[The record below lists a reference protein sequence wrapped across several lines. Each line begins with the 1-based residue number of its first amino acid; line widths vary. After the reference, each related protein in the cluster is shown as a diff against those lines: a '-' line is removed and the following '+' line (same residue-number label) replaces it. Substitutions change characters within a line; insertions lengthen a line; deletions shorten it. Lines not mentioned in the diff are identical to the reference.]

1 METTADLLF
10 YVFAAITVLPAFVV
24 VFSRNLLYSAFS
36 LLFTLS
42 GVAALY
48 GLLGA
53 DFLAVTQVLVYV
65 GGILVLILFG
75 VMFTQKVYDV
85 RAEAMSF
92 KRRRAAIVGIAV
104 FASLVAVG
112 RSVDW
117 PLAEGRQVVPTSAT
131 IGDLLLSEYLL
142 PFEVISVLLLVVLIG
157 AVVVG
162 KKEVEGE

>member
-1 METTADLLF
+1 MQTVGDLLF
-10 YVFAAITVLPAFVV
+10 YIFAAVALIPACVV

-36 LLFTLS
+36 LLFTLT
-42 GVAALY
+42 GIAALY
-48 GLLGA
+48 ALLAA

-75 VMFTQKVYDV
+75 VMFTQKIYDL

-92 KRRRAAIVGIAV
+92 NRVRAAAIGVAV
-104 FASLVAVG
+104 FASLVGVIRAVP
-112 RSVDW
+112 W
-117 PLAEGRQVVPTSAT
+117 PQAQHEAQPTAAS

-142 PFEVISVLLLVVLIG
+142 PFEVVSVLLLVVLVG

-162 KKEVEGE
+162 KKEVEE

>member
-1 METTADLLF
+1 MQTTGNFFF
-10 YVFAAITVLPAFVV
+10 YLFAAVTFLSACVV
-24 VFSRNLLYSAFS
+24 VFSRNLLYSAFA

-48 GLLGA
+48 ALLGA

-75 VMFTQKVYDV
+75 IMFTQKVYDV

-92 KRRRAAIVGIAV
+92 KRVRAAVIGVLV
-104 FASLVAVG
+104 FFALLGVV
-112 RSVDW
+112 RSVPW
-117 PLAEGRQVVPTSAT
+117 PQAPRPLQPTAAPL
-131 IGDLLLSEYLL
+131 GDLLLSEYLL
-142 PFEVISVLLLVVLIG
+142 PFEAISVLLLVVLIG

-162 KKEVEGE
+162 KKEVE

>member
-1 METTADLLF
+1 MQTTADFFF
-10 YVFAAITVLPAFVV
+10 YVFAAVTFLSACVV
-24 VFSRNLLYSAFS
+24 VFSRNLLYSAFG

-48 GLLGA
+48 ALLGA

-75 VMFTQKVYDV
+75 IMFTQKVYDV

-92 KRRRAAIVGIAV
+92 KRARSAVIGVIV
-104 FASLVAVG
+104 FLSLMGVV
-112 RSVDW
+112 RSVPW
-117 PLAEGRQVVPTSAT
+117 PQAARQPQPTAAP

-142 PFEVISVLLLVVLIG
+142 PFEAISVLLLVVLIG
-157 AVVVG
+157 AVLVG
-162 KKEVEGE
+162 KKEVEEE

>member
-1 METTADLLF
+1 MTSADIFF
-10 YVFAAITVLPAFVV
+10 YIFAAVTLVSASVV

-36 LLFTLS
+36 LIFTLS

-48 GLLGA
+48 ALLGA

-75 VMFTQKVYDV
+75 VMFTQRIYDLK
-85 RAEAMSF
+85 AEATSF
-92 KRRRAAIVGIAV
+92 KRGRAALLGLVIA
-104 FASLVAVG
+104 AGLIALV

-117 PLAEGRQVVPTSAT
+117 PQRAGALEPTSSR
-131 IGDLLLSEYLL
+131 IGNLLLSEYLL

-162 KKEVEGE
+162 KKEVEEE